1 MELPEQLAA
10 PTEVSK
16 GEFEEGVD
24 VTKLEALLKDY
35 VFSQCIG
42 TLNPPSFGA
51 VLGAKRLR
59 GETLCVLYSV
69 RSTGPADRPAY
80 EKCIGDEERVSEEV
94 VYVNDYASISQA
106 PPR

>member
-1 MELPEQLAA
+1 MDFGS
-10 PTEVSK
+10 VMI
-16 GEFEEGVD
+16 EGVD
-24 VTKLEALLKDY
+24 VTKLEALLKD
-35 VFSQCIG
+35 Q
-42 TLNPPSFGA
+42 
-51 VLGAKRLR
+51 RR

>member
-1 MELPEQLAA
+1 MDFGS
-10 PTEVSK
+10 VMI
-16 GEFEEGVD
+16 EGVD